1 MPNNN
6 EGSTTPDNL
15 NAVLQS
21 MVEGMIIQDSS
32 GQIIQ
37 FNQAALDILGM
48 SESQVNEPESNELAS
63 SEAPIGLSE
72 SEWNKIFPGK
82 NHTGMNSLKTGEIQ
96 RNLVMRIFRY
106 DGEVRWIS
114 LNAVP
119 IINHKTG
126 RPHQVVSTFT
136 DITEMR
142 RVLNDLKQ
150 VQLLFNIS
158 QDLMIIANLEGYF
171 NRINPRFTE
180 VLGYTLPEVISK
192 KFLSLVH
199 QDDLEST
206 SNKMKKIAENKSIHF
221 INRYKTKSNDYRVF
235 DWVVVKDAETN
246 LVYFTARDITDYR
259 AEELDLLH
267 ASRYYSIGEI
277 TSGLAYAIN
286 AQLSIMGGHL
296 SYVKYQI
303 GQNKINIL
311 ELKKK
316 IQSIEDA
323 IGKMAK
329 TIKDLGFFAR
339 STENEEIAD
348 IPFSQIAENV
358 HNLSKERF
366 RIHGVKLDVA
376 VEEDLIIRCRQS
388 QIAQVLITLLN
399 NSYNSIHSQ
408 RDSWVKL
415 EAISK
420 NGRVLISV
428 TDSGEKKPEAHMNI
442 PKGIIEE
449 NFGAI
454 YFDNSSPNSKFVIEF
469 PRVQREKSNLK

>member
-6 EGSTTPDNL
+6 EGSGTPDNL
-15 NAVLQS
+15 NALLQS
-21 MVEGMIIQDSS
+21 MVEGMILQDST

-37 FNQAALDILGM
+37 FNQAALEILGM
-48 SESQVNEPESNELAS
+48 SETQINEPESNELAS
-63 SEAPIGLSE
+63 SEAPVGLSE

-82 NHTGMNSLKTGEIQ
+82 NHIGMNSLKTGEIQ

-126 RPHQVVSTFT
+126 KPYQVISTFT

-150 VQLLFNIS
+150 VQLLFDIS
-158 QDLMIIANLEGYF
+158 QDLMFIANQEGYF
-171 NRINPRFTE
+171 KRINPRFTE
-180 VLGYTLPEVISK
+180 VLGYTLQEVITK
-192 KFLSLVH
+192 KFLNFVH
-199 QDDLEST
+199 EDDLEATANELKRIS
-206 SNKMKKIAENKSIHF
+206 ENKSIHF
-221 INRYKTKSNDYRVF
+221 INRYKTKKNEYRVF
-235 DWVVVKDAETN
+235 DWVVVKDTETN

-267 ASRYYSIGEI
+267 ASKYYSIGEI
-277 TSGLAYAIN
+277 TSGLAYDIN
-286 AQLSIMGGHL
+286 TQLSIMGGHL

-303 GQNKINIL
+303 SQNKINIL
-311 ELKKK
+311 ELRKK

-323 IGKMAK
+323 IGKLTK
-329 TIKDLGFFAR
+329 TIKDLGSFAT
-339 STENEEIAD
+339 SAENEEITD

-366 RIHGVKLDVA
+366 RIHGVKLDIA

-388 QIAQVLITLLN
+388 QVAQVLIALLN
-399 NSYNSIHSQ
+399 TSYNVVHSL

-415 EAISK
+415 EAVSK

-428 TDSGEKKPEAHMNI
+428 TNSGDKKTETHLNV

-449 NFGAI
+449 NFGSI
-454 YFDNSSPNSKFVIEF
+454 YFDQSSPYPRFIIEF
-469 PRVQREKSNLK
+469 PRVHLEKSKSK